1 MAKGNTVRLWRRSLI
16 VLMVMLIAGF
26 GLLIFRLVQLQIVEG
41 ETLQK
46 GAVSQQL
53 KDTTISAKRGTIYDC
68 NMKPLAQSANVWT
81 VVLEPAYLTDKEDQT
96 LVANGLAEILG
107 MEAQDIMDKMN
118 PNSYYTILKKKV
130 ESDVKDAILQFKT
143 DNEITNG
150 IIPTAPLPQRCLG
163 ASEETTRAL
172 RAWRPIMTVPLPE
185 RQAG

>member
-1 MAKGNTVRLWRRSLI
+1 M
-16 VLMVMLIAGF
+16 
-26 GLLIFRLVQLQIVEG
+26 
-41 ETLQK
+41 
-46 GAVSQQL
+46 
-53 KDTTISAKRGTIYDC
+53 
-68 NMKPLAQSANVWT
+68 
-81 VVLEPAYLTDKEDQT
+81 
-96 LVANGLAEILG
+96 AEILG

-150 IIPTAPLPQRCLG
+150 IRLIEDYKRYYPYGALPQRCLG